1 MTNKSYEVKSGDTLW
16 KICQKEFN
24 LKSNTDIV
32 NKVAEISK
40 TNNISSNSIFVGQKL
55 DLGVSEQ
62 PKNEPVSSEVVE
74 EPKLASTSLLTKMT
88 TKWALDEFN
97 WWESDMFNAEQ
108 PFVNNGFA
116 SGPLEPVTFQLM
128 SSSLSTSKSSAAN
141 EVSNNKPY
149 TTDDLINDMEES
161 GKFTEAQISLIKRRV
176 KNGTYKQADLEQI
189 KNTKIYSK
197 QEIKE
202 IIKEEA
208 EKYGIP
214 VSLIEAIVGR
224 ESTWVQFNKNKGSG
238 ASGLMQLTKKTA
250 KWLGCSNT
258 FDAKENIKAGVKYF
272 AYLMKQFSKYDGHK
286 GTLIEHA
293 LCAYNWGETNY
304 RRYLNGDP
312 NITMPEE
319 TVKYKLLASSASG
332 ANNTNIA

>member
-24 LKSNTDIV
+24 LKSNTDIA

-55 DLGVSEQ
+55 DLGVGEQ

-116 SGPLEPVTFQLM
+116 GGPLEPT
-128 SSSLSTSKSSAAN
+128 TYKAI
-141 EVSNNKPY
+141 SNAVEKFENNNHTNQTY
-149 TTDDLINDMEES
+149 TTNNLLNDMKNS
-161 GKFTEAQISLIKRRV
+161 GKFTTDQIRLIENRIK
-176 KNGTYKQADLEQI
+176 KGTYNKEDLELI

-197 QEIKE
+197 SEIKE

-208 EKYGIP
+208 QKYGIP
-214 VSLIEAIVGR
+214 VPLIEAIVNR
-224 ESTWVQFNKNKGSG
+224 ESTWIQFNKNKSSG
-238 ASGLMQLTKKTA
+238 AGGLMQLTKRTA
-250 KWLGCSNT
+250 KWLGCNNVY
-258 FDAKENIKAGVKYF
+258 DAKENIKAGVKYF
-272 AYLMKQFSKYDGHK
+272 AYLMKQFAKYDGHK

-319 TVKYKLLASSASG
+319 TVKYKMLASSSSG
-332 ANNTNIA
+332 VNNTNIA